1 MARLNLQGATDM
13 VYAILFTCL
22 VIGVPIAFS
31 IVSALLYFM
40 ATGEFPY
47 HLRIVAT
54 QMFGGMKSYPLLAI
68 PLFILAGELM
78 NESGITRRIISFTSI
93 LVGRFRSGL
102 ALVNIWASVIF
113 AGLSG
118 SAVADTSA
126 IGRVFIPE
134 MEKRGYPRD
143 FAAAI
148 TAASSVIGPIIP
160 PSIPVIIYALTVTGV
175 SVPALFLA
183 GVMPGI
189 LLACFLSAYVM
200 VFASHYEKPGHTLTG
215 VSKRSIL
222 LQGIIPL
229 LMPVFVVGSILL
241 GVVTPTEAASFA
253 VAYALFVGIVLFR
266 ELKFS
271 DLPGI
276 FGRSMRDSAVI
287 MIVISAVAAANWLL
301 TYNRIPN
308 MIVDFSLEF
317 MTEKWIFLV
326 VTMILFLFV
335 GLFLEGIAAMLVLVP
350 ILHPIAVSMGVD
362 PTHFGILVVFNL
374 MIGLITPPMGLCL
387 FVADSIAEVGLSRLT
402 RQILPL
408 FFVELLVLVIITFVP
423 ITVIGL
429 PRLLGF

>member
-1 MARLNLQGATDM
+1 M
-13 VYAILFTCL
+13 VYTLLLVCL
-22 VIGVPIAFS
+22 IIGVPIAFS
-31 IVSALLYFM
+31 IVVALFYFM
-40 ATGEFPY
+40 AVGDFPY
-47 HLRIVAT
+47 HVRLVAT
-54 QMFGGMKSYPLLAI
+54 QMFGGIKSYPLLAI

-78 NESGITRRIISFTSI
+78 NESGITSRIIAFASV
-93 LVGRFRSGL
+93 LVGRMRAGL

-134 MEKRGYPRD
+134 MEKKGYPRD
-143 FAAAI
+143 FSAAL

-183 GVMPGI
+183 GVVPGI
-189 LLACFLSAYVM
+189 LLALFLSAYVM
-200 VFASHYEKPGHTLTG
+200 AFAGHYEQPAP
-215 VSKRSIL
+215 VSSKGANRTIL
-222 LQGIIPL
+222 IQGIIPL

-253 VAYALFVGIVLFR
+253 VAYALIVGVFVFR
-266 ELKFS
+266 ELHWSDVAGVFS
-271 DLPGI
+271 
-276 FGRSMRDSAVI
+276 RSMRDSSI
-287 MIVISAVAAANWLL
+287 ILIVIAAVAAANWLL

-308 MIVDFSLEF
+308 MITEF
-317 MTEKWIFLV
+317 ALAYMTVKWMFLCSV
-326 VTMILFLFV
+326 IVLFLFV

-350 ILHPIAVSMGVD
+350 ILHPIAVDLGVD
-362 PTHFGILVVFNL
+362 PTHFGILVIFNL

-387 FVADSIAEVGLSRLT
+387 FVADSIANVGLGRLSK
-402 RQILPL
+402 QILPL
-408 FFVELLVLVIITFVP
+408 FMVELIVLLIITFVP
-423 ITVIGL
+423 ETVIGL

>member
-1 MARLNLQGATDM
+1 V
-13 VYAILFTCL
+13 VYIILLAGLIVGLPVAFAIL
-22 VIGVPIAFS
+22 A
-31 IVSALLYFM
+31 ALFYFM
-40 ATGEFPY
+40 AVGDFPY
-47 HLRIVAT
+47 ALRLVAT
-54 QMFGGMKSYPLLAI
+54 QMYGGMKSFPLLAI

-78 NESGITRRIISFTSI
+78 NESGITSRIIAFTTV
-93 LVGRFRSGL
+93 LVGRFRAGL
-102 ALVNIWASVIF
+102 AMVNIWASVVF

-126 IGRVFIPE
+126 LGRVFIPE

-175 SVPALFLA
+175 SVPGLFL
-183 GVMPGI
+183 GGIGPGLLLAI
-189 LLACFLSAYVM
+189 LLSIYVM
-200 VFASHYEKPGHTLTG
+200 VFAGHYEKPEPFR
-215 VSKRSIL
+215 SKASKINIL

-229 LMPVFVVGSILL
+229 LMPIFIVGSILL

-253 VAYALFVGIVLFR
+253 VAYALVVGIFIFR
-266 ELKFS
+266 ELKIK
-271 DLPGI
+271 DLPAI
-276 FGRSMRDSAVI
+276 FARSMRDSSVI
-287 MIVISAVAAANWLL
+287 MVVIGAVSAANWLM

-308 MIVDFSLEF
+308 MITDFALEF
-317 MTEKWIFLV
+317 MSAKWMFLV
-326 VTMILFLFV
+326 SAMILFLVV

-350 ILHPIAVSMGVD
+350 ILHPIAISMGVD

-387 FVADSIAEVGLSRLT
+387 FVADSIANVGLGRLT

-408 FFVELLVLVIITFVP
+408 FLVELIALIIITFIPV
-423 ITVIGL
+423 TVLAI
-429 PRLLGF
+429 PRFFGF

>member
-1 MARLNLQGATDM
+1 M
-13 VYAILFTCL
+13 VYAVLIICL
-22 VIGVPIAFS
+22 VIGVPVAFS
-31 IVSALLYFM
+31 ITAALIYFM
-40 ATGEFPY
+40 AVGEFPY

-54 QMFGGMKSYPLLAI
+54 QMFGGLQSYPLLAI

-78 NESGITRRIISFTSI
+78 NESGITSRIIDFTNVF
-93 LVGRFRSGL
+93 VGRLRAGL

-143 FAAAI
+143 FSAAI

-160 PSIPVIIYALTVTGV
+160 PSIPVIIYALIVTGV
-175 SVPALFLA
+175 SVPAMFLG
-183 GVMPGI
+183 GVIPGI
-189 LLACFLSAYVM
+189 LLAIFLSVYVM
-200 VFASHYEKPGHTLTG
+200 VFAGGFETEAPGSSTG
-215 VSKRSIL
+215 SKKKVL

-229 LMPVFVVGSILL
+229 LMPIFVVGSILF
-241 GVVTPTEAASFA
+241 GIVTPTEAASFA
-253 VAYALFVGIVLFR
+253 VAYALLVGLFLFR
-266 ELKFS
+266 ELKWR
-271 DLPGI
+271 DLPKI
-276 FGRSMRDSAVI
+276 FGNAMRDSAVI
-287 MIVISAVAAANWLL
+287 MIVMSAVAAGNWLL

-308 MIVDFSLEF
+308 IVTDFALDF
-317 MTEKWIFLV
+317 MTAKWMFLV
-326 VTMILFLFV
+326 SSMVLFLFV

-387 FVADSIAEVGLSRLT
+387 FVADSVSNVGMGPLI
-402 RQILPL
+402 RQIVPL
-408 FFVELLVLVIITFVP
+408 FFVELIVLIILSFFPV
-423 ITVIGL
+423 TVTGL